1 MKSIPIGEVLARFE
15 TEEEIVC
22 CCCDQM
28 ASESFE
34 HHFVSC
40 PAANQMW
47 SSFARAAGVEF
58 LQIKDTAYKWW
69 NATCSAKLRPLFNA
83 ITGLLLWQIWKRR
96 NRTRHG
102 DKMNVQEMMIEVN
115 RNLHRLAIFRY
126 PWLRNIPEDWPNLVH
141 FCEGYKPI
149 LVPKVIHWKPPMEG
163 TYKCNSDGASKGN
176 PRQSA
181 GGFCIRDW
189 KGEFIFVATY
199 DLGIR
204 TGLEAET
211 SAMEKGL
218 NYCVTHNL
226 LPVCLETDSLVL
238 TKILNGVWEVP
249 WSIKIQIQKIEFLR
263 NNREVA
269 VLHTLR
275 EGNKVADYFTNFI
288 LSFAGTENKT
298 FQSIQDV
305 PKEGKSY

>member
-1 MKSIPIGEVLARFE
+1 
-15 TEEEIVC
+15 
-22 CCCDQM
+22 
-28 ASESFE
+28 
-34 HHFVSC
+34 
-40 PAANQMW
+40 
-47 SSFARAAGVEF
+47 
-58 LQIKDTAYKWW
+58 
-69 NATCSAKLRPLFNA
+69 
-83 ITGLLLWQIWKRR
+83 
-96 NRTRHG
+96 
-102 DKMNVQEMMIEVN
+102 MMMEVN
-115 RNLHRLAIFRY
+115 RNLHMLAVFRY

-141 FCEGYKPI
+141 FFEGYKPI

-176 PRQSA
+176 PGQSA

-189 KGEFIFVATY
+189 KGEFIFAATY

-249 WSIKIQIQKIEFLR
+249 WSIKIQIQKIELLR
-263 NNREVA
+263 NNREVQKIKLSNQFKMLSQAEERKEIPNRYTWTLDPSFLDSGISSLGAQSVKRRRSKENGFLQGTDIWRKLQRRLICTA
-269 VLHTLR
+269 V
-275 EGNKVADYFTNFI
+275 
-288 LSFAGTENKT
+288 
-298 FQSIQDV
+298 
-305 PKEGKSY
+305 